1 MVALPALLRLTE
13 VPSGEGEDTPTK
25 RRRCQLSPTS
35 APSACCLE
43 EEQQVPQEFFDQLV
57 QEMPHLLPKLLLA
70 VQGQEAG
77 SKQLLPAHQGT
88 ASCLRHMLPNRTSP
102 PSLPTGVGLT
112 TSPPAR
118 RSRALRWG
126 GVQVVE
132 VESWKLELRECA
144 VQHPGSAIQCE
155 FCGDWVSRR
164 SRQAGRKQIRCIRH
178 ASWCCSECWSFARHQ
193 LNQEEQQAEAEPE
206 AAQAELQTQQDQ
218 LQELRLRM
226 TQQDALQMKCS
237 MDPPLLVHT
246 AAETQQLH
254 SSQSQAQLQ
263 RISGH
268 QSPDL
273 AISAPSTQ
281 HLLDMGQQQQ
291 QQHSATG
298 ESGNSGTLTL
308 AHAKM
313 PALCALA
320 LLQIATALS
329 HDARA
334 AVVAHAASAKQ
345 SALALASQAKVL
357 RSASGRRFTVTTD
370 AIGTGGYRLIPSE
383 SYTVF

>member
-1 MVALPALLRLTE
+1 MVALPALMRLAV

-102 PSLPTGVGLT
+102 PSLPAGVRFA
-112 TSPPAR
+112 TSPPVR
-118 RSRALRWG
+118 RSRALHWG

-164 SRQAGRKQIRCIRH
+164 SRQAGRKQIRRIGH
-178 ASWCCSECWSFARHQ
+178 ASWCCSECWSFNRHQ
-193 LNQEEQQAEAEPE
+193 LKQEDEQAEAEPQT
-206 AAQAELQTQQDQ
+206 AQAELKTQQDQ

-226 TQQDALQMKCS
+226 TQQDALQTKCS
-237 MDPPLLVHT
+237 LEIPLLVQT
-246 AAETQQLH
+246 QAETQQVQSQLH
-254 SSQSQAQLQ
+254 SSPSHAQPH
-263 RISGH
+263 RISSH
-268 QSPDL
+268 ESPDL
-273 AISAPSTQ
+273 TISAPSTQ
-281 HLLDMGQQQQ
+281 HLLDLGQQQQ
-291 QQHSATG
+291 QHRATG
-298 ESGNSGTLTL
+298 ESGDPGTLTL
-308 AHAKM
+308 ALAMKS
-313 PALCALA
+313 ALSAFGSAADAAATPTTTQAIALR
-320 LLQIATALS
+320 IAIAVS
-329 HDARA
+329 HDAGA
-334 AVVAHAASAKQ
+334 AALAHAAAAKQ
-345 SALALASQAKVL
+345 SALALANRAMQAAAGSQ
-357 RSASGRRFTVTTD
+357 
-370 AIGTGGYRLIPSE
+370 
-383 SYTVF
+383 

>member
-164 SRQAGRKQIRCIRH
+164 SRQAGRKQIRRIGH
-178 ASWCCSECWSFARHQ
+178 ASWCCSECWSFNRHQ
-193 LNQEEQQAEAEPE
+193 LKQEDEQAEAEPQT
-206 AAQAELQTQQDQ
+206 AQAELKTQQDQ

-226 TQQDALQMKCS
+226 TQQDALQTKCS
-237 MDPPLLVHT
+237 LEIPLLVQT
-246 AAETQQLH
+246 QAETQQVQSQLH
-254 SSQSQAQLQ
+254 SSPSHAQPH
-263 RISGH
+263 RISSH
-268 QSPDL
+268 ESPDL
-273 AISAPSTQ
+273 TISAPSTQ
-281 HLLDMGQQQQ
+281 HLLDLGQQQQ
-291 QQHSATG
+291 QHRATG
-298 ESGNSGTLTL
+298 ESGDPGTLTL
-308 AHAKM
+308 A
-313 PALCALA
+313 LA
-320 LLQIATALS
+320 MKSALS
-329 HDARA
+329 AFGSAADAA
-334 AVVAHAASAKQ
+334 ATPTTTHSHCSAHSHCCV
-345 SALALASQAKVL
+345 S
-357 RSASGRRFTVTTD
+357 
-370 AIGTGGYRLIPSE
+370 
-383 SYTVF
+383 